1 MAVKKSTKKA
11 AKPAAKKTAKAPVKK
26 APAKKCA
33 AKKCACGSGKS
44 EKSCGCKKGE
54 CSCKKAGLPAGVCLG
69 ELVAEVFSQLEDNEN
84 IATLMKDYF
93 FTELIKR
100 GINENIANTLANRL
114 DVTIESFEA
123 QFGLV
128 EDEA

>member
-11 AKPAAKKTAKAPVKK
+11 AKPAAKKTAKAPAKK
-26 APAKKCA
+26 AP

-54 CSCKKAGLPAGVCLG
+54 CPCKKAGLPAGVCLG

-100 GINENIANTLANRL
+100 GVNENAANTLANRL